1 MSALTS
7 IKLASI
13 VISLN
18 EYRKSIVRAVL
29 RREGVIAYPTEG
41 VWGLG
46 CLPGSR
52 KAVMHLL
59 RLKKRSWRQG
69 LLIVAG
75 NIDQFSDFLDG
86 LAENL
91 RQELEESWPGPVTYL
106 VPHKERAP
114 SWIVGD
120 HATVG
125 LRVTNHPLVQELCSI
140 EGPLV
145 STSANI
151 SSEPSAMSALEVRRY
166 FGDRI
171 DYLVPGDLGSLGGP
185 SEIRML
191 ATGEVLR

>member
-1 MSALTS
+1 M
-7 IKLASI
+7 
-13 VISLN
+13 N
-18 EYRKSIVRAVL
+18 EYRKSIVRSVL

-52 KAVMHLL
+52 KAVTHLL
-59 RLKKRSWRQG
+59 GLKKRSWRQG

-91 RQELEESWPGPVTYL
+91 RQELAENWPGPVTYL

-114 SWIVGD
+114 SWIVGEHD
-120 HATVG
+120 TVG
-125 LRVTNHPLVQELCSI
+125 LRVTNHPLVQELCAI

-151 SSEPSAMSALEVRRY
+151 SSEPSAMSAVEVRRY
-166 FGDRI
+166 FLDRI
-171 DYLVPGDLGSLGGP
+171 DYLVPGDLGSLSGP

-191 ATGEVLR
+191 TTGEVLR